1 MMTILEYMREKFD
14 WAADRI
20 VELLTG
26 ASGYKLQEVK
36 ARIPNVWQ
44 VVDARQAQRFPSS
57 GPLCDRY

>member
-1 MMTILEYMREKFD
+1 MMTILEYMCEKLD